1 MSARTSAWRA
11 VPAAAAIARQW
22 RVGDV
27 RGLPEV
33 WRHGA
38 TLAGV
43 VLAAARSRPG
53 AVLLVDDRGPVRGGE
68 LAAAVSRISAQIA
81 ALGPYRRAEVAICAG
96 SHRGFVAAVA
106 STGTL
111 GLDAVVAGPHLGD
124 RALARLLAEVDV
136 AVVDPV
142 TATRV
147 RSLAPQ
153 VRQVDCAGPAGP
165 ADPADPAGP
174 TSGPAPPRPRGGRP
188 GGLRLLSSGTTGT
201 PTLTSRAGAGIGQ
214 LPTVLSLM
222 GALGLR
228 RSEPVLLAP
237 SLAHGHGLSV
247 LVAALVVGAP
257 AVLAHGQDGQGLLQK
272 LREQHVGVAAVV
284 PAQLAGLLQAVRA
297 DGTTGLGSLRRVA
310 AGSAPLPGELVDGV
324 QTLLGA
330 EPVDFYGTS
339 EVGTAT
345 IATPADLRAAPGT
358 VGRPAAGVLVEIVD
372 GHGRSLP
379 SESLGQV
386 RVSSPWRAQARA
398 STQLAGDLGHLDQ
411 AGRLFLHSRADGV
424 VVVGGHNVS
433 IEEVRSWFAA
443 QPGVEEVAIS
453 AVGHERLGSVLEAR
467 VHTTGSLAG
476 LHAQARA
483 ALGDAAAPRRLL
495 PW

>member
-1 MSARTSAWRA
+1 MVGTARRGAHRRRTRRQQPVGRASLAQATMSARTSAWWA

-27 RGLPEV
+27 RGLPEI

-53 AVLLVDDRGPVRGGE
+53 AVLLVDDRGPVRGAE
-68 LAAAVSRISAQIA
+68 LAAAVSRIGAQIA
-81 ALGPYRRAEVAICAG
+81 AAGPHRRAEVVICAG
-96 SHRGFVAAVA
+96 SHRGFVAALA

-124 RALARLLAEVDV
+124 RALVRLLAEVDV
-136 AVVDPV
+136 AVVDPA

-153 VRQVDCAGPAGP
+153 VRQVDCADPAGPAGP
-165 ADPADPAGP
+165 ADPAGPAGPAGP
-174 TSGPAPPRPRGGRP
+174 TSRPAPPRPRGGRP
-188 GGLRLLSSGTTGT
+188 AGLRLLSSGTTGT
-201 PTLTSRAGAGIGQ
+201 PTPTSRAGAGIGQ

-257 AVLAHGQDGQGLLQK
+257 AVLAHGQDGPGLLQQ
-272 LREQHVGVAAVV
+272 LRAQHVGVAAVV
-284 PAQLAGLLQAVRA
+284 PAQLASLLQAVRA
-297 DGTTGLGSLRRVA
+297 DGATGLGSLRRVA

-358 VGRPAAGVLVEIVD
+358 VGRPAAGVRVEIVD
-372 GHGRSLP
+372 RYGRSVP
-379 SESLGQV
+379 SGSLGQV

-398 STQLAGDLGHLDQ
+398 
-411 AGRLFLHSRADGV
+411 
-424 VVVGGHNVS
+424 
-433 IEEVRSWFAA
+433 
-443 QPGVEEVAIS
+443 
-453 AVGHERLGSVLEAR
+453 
-467 VHTTGSLAG
+467 
-476 LHAQARA
+476 
-483 ALGDAAAPRRLL
+483 
-495 PW
+495 